1 MKKQRNKKDSFAK
14 TYFLNFSVIILLVL
28 FLVFLYTYIIQH
40 TYNNHMLHELI
51 NKNVE
56 KANTLYSY
64 VLEQVNDDDFLSIN
78 TEEDMKT
85 KQIRN
90 CTRNWKAFRI

>member
-1 MKKQRNKKDSFAK
+1 MKKQRNKKDSFAQ
-14 TYFLNFSVIILLVL
+14 TYFLNFSVIILLAL

-56 KANTLYSY
+56 KANTVYSY
-64 VLEQVNDDDFLSIN
+64 VLEQVNDDDFLFIN
-78 TEEDMKT
+78 TEEDMQTDQYK
-85 KQIRN
+85 KLH
-90 CTRNWKAFRI
+90 KKLEAFRI

>member
-1 MKKQRNKKDSFAK
+1 M
-14 TYFLNFSVIILLVL
+14 NFSVIILLAL
-28 FLVFLYTYIIQH
+28 FLMFLYIYIIQH

-64 VLEQVNDDDFLSIN
+64 VLEQVNDEDFLLIN
-78 TEEDMKT
+78 IEEDMQTDQYKNC
-85 KQIRN
+85 IRN
-90 CTRNWKAFRI
+90 